1 MFFCHNPS
9 RRSILRHLESAE
21 KIILYFNHLHL
32 KHYLVHV
39 TVVFV
44 GDDDIGVV
52 GEGGG
57 GVVDAEGEDCGLRQE
72 HQLLILCSNTGTIVT
87 KYLETTHHHLV

>member
-1 MFFCHNPS
+1 M
-9 RRSILRHLESAE
+9 
-21 KIILYFNHLHL
+21 
-32 KHYLVHV
+32 
-39 TVVFV
+39 FV

-52 GEGGG
+52 REGGG

-87 KYLETTHHHLV
+87 KYLETSNLHLV